1 MASNFTLDN
10 FRAEVLG
17 LGLARTNRFEVE
29 IPVPNVILNEYRN
42 AGPLISLF
50 CEETNFPPLLVNTR
64 QYRIYGPAVPRP
76 VSAEYG
82 GEGISMTFH
91 IDRNMFVKRFFEEWI
106 YSIVGE
112 NTFLIG
118 YQEEYAVDIMINQL
132 DEEDNITYRVKLIEA
147 FPKAVN
153 LVPLNNT
160 SVNQTHRLT
169 VMFAYRYW
177 SSALNDELSSTITNT
192 VKYAEP
198 ERTVFT
204 NQNQP
209 IPQ

>member
-1 MASNFTLDN
+1 MASNFSLNN
-10 FRAEVLG
+10 FRSEVLG

-29 IPVPNVILNEYRN
+29 IPVPRIILDDYRN
-42 AGPLISLF
+42 AAPLVSLF

-64 QYRIYGPAVPRP
+64 QYRIFGPALPRP

-112 NTFLIG
+112 NNFLLG
-118 YQEEYAVDIMINQL
+118 YQDEYTVDIMIKQL
-132 DEEDNITYRVKLIEA
+132 DDEDNVTYRVKLIQA
-147 FPKAVN
+147 FPKAIN

-160 SVNQTHRLT
+160 ANNQTHRLT

-177 SSALNDELSSTITNT
+177 SSALFDELSSTITYTENP
-192 VKYAEP
+192 KNP
-198 ERTVFT
+198 ERTNITEV
-204 NQNQP
+204 P
-209 IPQ
+209 PQ